1 MAERKVVM
9 TRAWKV
15 ALLLTVVST
24 LVTSIALA
32 QEPKGPTFSTKD
44 RQLIDAYYSHLI
56 GNLAPGS
63 LDRSAFPLG
72 IEKALVAG
80 SHVPMQLEK
89 DLVPLPAKLESQL
102 SQITGEYGR
111 YTLGRHIVLIKK
123 GDLTTADV
131 LKNAAAKEEPR

>member
-1 MAERKVVM
+1 M

-15 ALLLTVVST
+15 ALLLTVVLM

-63 LDRSAFPLG
+63 LDRSSFSLE

-80 SHVPMQLEK
+80 SHVPLQLEK
-89 DLVPLPAKLESQL
+89 DLMPLPAKLESQL
-102 SQITGEYGR
+102 SQTTGGYGR
-111 YTLGRHIVLIKK
+111 YTLGRHVVLIKK
-123 GDLTTADV
+123 VDLRIADV
-131 LKNAAAKEEPR
+131 LKNVAAKEEPR